1 MIIPITMSV
10 FALDCSLSKSSSMLK
25 FFLFTFLRF
34 RSAKVTPAAST
45 TKKTEGETTL
55 SDCFPF
61 VGAEA
66 VA

>member
-25 FFLFTFLRF
+25 VVLFTFLQF

-45 TKKTEGETTL
+45 TKKQKGKL
-55 SDCFPF
+55 PF
-61 VGAEA
+61 RNVSPSS
-66 VA
+66 VLKP